1 MLLLSIGQMR
11 VVRQTHTQAADWLAD
26 AVSKYTQP
34 PEKRKLMPTR
44 PSTDTAGSSI
54 RAVIA
59 TSVFILLLSAA
70 ILVGGHAA
78 IDPLL
83 HPSLDTA
90 DARGA
95 SDVVVTMPDG
105 KFCRHM
111 SFDNTTGS
119 MVEGTI
125 SACTV
130 DITRDKRPA
139 VTQERGF
146 AWSMR

>member
-1 MLLLSIGQMR
+1 MLLLSIGDMR
-11 VVRQTHTQAADWLAD
+11 VVRKTHTQAADWLAE
-26 AVSKYTQP
+26 AVSTYTRP
-34 PEKRKLMPTR
+34 PEKHKLTPAR
-44 PSTDTAGSSI
+44 PSQDTAGSSI

-59 TSVFILLLSAA
+59 STVFIVLLSAA
-70 ILVGGHAA
+70 LLVGGHAA
-78 IDPLL
+78 IDPFL
-83 HPSLDTA
+83 HPALTA
-90 DARGA
+90 DARGS

-125 SACTV
+125 SPCTV
-130 DITRDKRPA
+130 DIAREKRPA
-139 VTQERGF
+139 VSQERGF

>member
-1 MLLLSIGQMR
+1 MVLLSIRDMR
-11 VVRQTHTQAADWLAD
+11 VVRKTHTQAAEWLAD
-26 AVSKYTQP
+26 AVSTYTVP

-44 PSTDTAGSSI
+44 PSKDTAGSSI

-59 TSVFILLLSAA
+59 SSVFIILLAA
-70 ILVGGHAA
+70 ALLAGGHAA
-78 IDPLL
+78 IDPFL
-83 HPSLDTA
+83 HPSLDMA
-90 DARGA
+90 DARGS

-111 SFDNTTGS
+111 SFDNTTAS

-125 SACTV
+125 VPCTV
-130 DITRDKRPA
+130 DIARDKRPA

>member
-1 MLLLSIGQMR
+1 MLLLFIRGMR
-11 VVRQTHTQAADWLAD
+11 VVRKTHTQAAEWLAD
-26 AVSKYTQP
+26 AVSTYTRP

-59 TSVFILLLSAA
+59 SSVFIILLSAA
-70 ILVGGHAA
+70 LLVGGHAA
-78 IDPLL
+78 IDPFL
-83 HPSLDTA
+83 HPALEA
-90 DARGA
+90 DARGS

-111 SFDNTTGS
+111 SFDNTMGT

-125 SACTV
+125 APCTV

-139 VTQERGF
+139 VSQERGF
-146 AWSMR
+146 AWSMH

>member
-1 MLLLSIGQMR
+1 MVPLFIRKMR

-26 AVSKYTQP
+26 AVSTYTRP

-59 TSVFILLLSAA
+59 SSVFIILLSAA
-70 ILVGGHAA
+70 LLAGGHAA
-78 IDPLL
+78 IDPFL
-83 HPSLDTA
+83 HSSDTA
-90 DARGA
+90 DVRGA

-125 SACTV
+125 SPCTV

-139 VTQERGF
+139 VTTQKGF
-146 AWSMR
+146 AWSMH

>member
-1 MLLLSIGQMR
+1 
-11 VVRQTHTQAADWLAD
+11 
-26 AVSKYTQP
+26 
-34 PEKRKLMPTR
+34 MPTR
-44 PSTDTAGSSI
+44 PSTDIAGSSI

-59 TSVFILLLSAA
+59 TSVFIVLLSAA

-78 IDPLL
+78 IDPFL
-83 HPSLDTA
+83 HPALETA
-90 DARGA
+90 DARGS

-111 SFDNTTGS
+111 SFDNTTAS

-125 SACTV
+125 VPCTV
-130 DITRDKRPA
+130 DIARDKRPA

-146 AWSMR
+146 AWSLR

>member
-1 MLLLSIGQMR
+1 MRLLFIGSMR
-11 VVRQTHTQAADWLAD
+11 VVRQTHTQAADWIAD
-26 AVSKYTQP
+26 AVSTYTRP

-59 TSVFILLLSAA
+59 SSVFILLLSAA
-70 ILVGGHAA
+70 LLVGGHAA
-78 IDPLL
+78 IDPFL
-83 HPSLDTA
+83 HPALEA
-90 DARGA
+90 DARGS

-111 SFDNTTGS
+111 SFDNTTGT

-125 SACTV
+125 VPCTV

-146 AWSMR
+146 AWSIH

>member
-1 MLLLSIGQMR
+1 MLLLSIREMR
-11 VVRQTHTQAADWLAD
+11 VVRKTHTQAAEWLAD
-26 AVSKYTQP
+26 AVSTYTRP
-34 PEKRKLMPTR
+34 PEKIRLMPVR
-44 PSTDTAGSSI
+44 PSASTAGSSI

-59 TSVFILLLSAA
+59 SSVFIILLAA
-70 ILVGGHAA
+70 ALLVGGHAA
-78 IDPLL
+78 IDPFL
-83 HPSLDTA
+83 HPSLDMA
-90 DARGA
+90 DARGS

-111 SFDNTTGS
+111 SFDNTTGT